1 MEQFK
6 TNPHTGLRYELQGEY
21 YVIAGDEEAEA
32 P

>member
-6 TNPHTGLRYELQGEY
+6 TNPHTGLRYELHGEY